1 MAAKKKKPAPAETEF
16 EDVPEQEAAPEPEP
30 TPQLAPV
37 TDEEFPESPYV
48 HMAEAEE
55 ETLEKRLEDERAY
68 NERAMATQPRSRR
81 LDSRP
86 WDGTEKRW
94 KPDKLA
100 VEKKVEGRA
109 IKWVRKDNVQ
119 TSFANGMRVAS
130 RADYGGLAETYGL
143 GGEGEGTGVIQ
154 RGNLI
159 LMETSQA
166 NAEARRKW
174 ARMKTEN
181 QTSAPTE
188 RALDEGLYRKP
199 GHFGAGRYKAAAP
212 PRRVDPT

>member
-1 MAAKKKKPAPAETEF
+1 MYG
-16 EDVPEQEAAPEPEP
+16 VSGR
-30 TPQLAPV
+30 TPW
-37 TDEEFPESPYV
+37 
-48 HMAEAEE
+48 
-55 ETLEKRLEDERAY
+55 
-68 NERAMATQPRSRR
+68 N
-81 LDSRP
+81 
-86 WDGTEKRW
+86 GNEKRW

-100 VEKKVEGRA
+100 VENKVEARA

-174 ARMKTEN
+174 ARMKPEQYISN
-181 QTSAPTE
+181 
-188 RALDEGLYRKP
+188 
-199 GHFGAGRYKAAAP
+199 P
-212 PRRVDPT
+212 PCRHTQLDPTHFFRHTPVHSQD